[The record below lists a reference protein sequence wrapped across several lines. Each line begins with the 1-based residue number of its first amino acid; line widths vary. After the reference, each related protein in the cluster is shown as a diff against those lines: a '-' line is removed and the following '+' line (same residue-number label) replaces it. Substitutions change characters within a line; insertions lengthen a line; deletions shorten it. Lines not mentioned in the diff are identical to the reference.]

1 MTHSHSDIRDRTRT
15 SFFAL
20 GLVAVLAVVLP
31 TLSVFG
37 ALITTDRYIVREEA
51 PVTEDQY
58 VTSTSALIEGT
69 LDGDLT
75 VFSGSLTISGTVT
88 GNVTVFSAG
97 SVIVEESGSIGGSL
111 NGAATSVS
119 VRGAVGSDV
128 FVAAGSTV
136 VEDTGSIGRDLM
148 GFGGTVRIDGSV
160 GRDVRGRAYRT
171 TVDGTVSGD
180 VDIATQSLGIASTAV
195 IGGDVLYR
203 SASEASIADGAT
215 IGGTVTQLP
224 AQSNFL
230 YGIVLAIANIVGFLG
245 FIAAGLVVLWLARST
260 GSRAVGSI
268 LTKPLRSFLVGV
280 ATVIVLPLLIGL
292 LAVTLVGIPLAIVLG
307 AIGVIL
313 FIVGAVPT
321 VTALGHLVLVKRG
334 GLFGAFLVGAV
345 LWRLSIFIPWVGPFL
360 FLIALVWGVG
370 AWVMGV
376 LAARRA
382 DPLPPALVP
391 AALVA
396 RGERTPDWEPPL
408 APGTE
413 VAAHVDSPNEVE
425 DEIEDEVHDASTGE
439 QPPSS
444 DEPPDAEAS
453 ESASADAELSEA
465 DVAASGADEAAFG
478 FRTDDEA
485 GAFERPPDDEA
496 DGDGSGT
503 AATPEVVGD
512 RVVFGSA
519 AVAGAAVAAGAASSG
534 EDADAE
540 PGPGQ
545 DIGEDSGA
553 VEAMD
558 EDGAR
563 ADQVSSGDTTVD
575 APTENA
581 RRAVPLA
588 IDEPLEEVHA
598 ERDRVEDELAEDEPV
613 EDEPARGVPAEDEPA
628 AADTRDLSGL
638 TLSER
643 FTALR
648 EELLTTGTVEPVEQA
663 KDGADGSDDDSPSDD
678 WEVKS

>member
-1 MTHSHSDIRDRTRT
+1 MTHSHSDIRDLTRT

-20 GLVAVLAVVLP
+20 GLVAVLAVLLP

-97 SVIVEESGSIGGSL
+97 SVIVEESGSIDGSL

-119 VRGAVGSDV
+119 VRGTVGSDV

-136 VEDTGSIGRDLM
+136 VEDTGSIGRDVM

-180 VDIATQSLGIASTAV
+180 VDIATQTLGIASTAV

-245 FIAAGLVVLWLARST
+245 FIASGLVVLWLARST
-260 GSRAVGSI
+260 GSRAVGSV

-313 FIVGAVPT
+313 FIVGAVPS

-413 VAAHVDSPNEVE
+413 VAAHVDSPT
-425 DEIEDEVHDASTGE
+425 EIEDEVHDASTGD

-453 ESASADAELSEA
+453 ESASADAEFSEA
-465 DVAASGADEAAFG
+465 DVPASGADEAGFG
-478 FRTDDEA
+478 FRADDEA
-485 GAFERPPDDEA
+485 GAPERSPDDEA
-496 DGDGSGT
+496 DDDGSGI
-503 AATPEVVGD
+503 AATPAVVGD

-519 AVAGAAVAAGAASSG
+519 AVAGAAVAAGAASSD
-534 EDADAE
+534 EDADEE
-540 PGPGQ
+540 PGTGQ
-545 DIGEDSGA
+545 DIGEDTGA

-558 EDGAR
+558 EDGAPP
-563 ADQVSSGDTTVD
+563 DQVSFGDTTVD

-581 RRAVPLA
+581 RRAVPRA
-588 IDEPLEEVHA
+588 IDEPMEEVHA
-598 ERDRVEDELAEDEPV
+598 ETERAEDGIAEDELV
-613 EDEPARGVPAEDEPA
+613 EDEPAQEEPAEDEPA
-628 AADTRDLSGL
+628 AADTGDLSGL

-643 FTALR
+643 FAALR